1 MTEINPFEGLGIA
14 RPVADNSGRSE
25 LGQEDFMELMIA
37 QFKNQDPFEPM
48 DNGDFLGQ
56 LAQFGTVSGIDEL
69 NSAFSSLRGS
79 IQSEQALQAANLVGH
94 AVLAE
99 TNYGYLAKDG
109 ELAGAVN
116 LAASASNVQI
126 EIADARGVLV
136 QRFDLGQQPPG
147 MTNFRWDG
155 RDSAGALMPGGQY
168 RVTAL
173 VARGSQIESAQT
185 LIKADIQ
192 SITLGRGGEGLT
204 LNLAGGEQLSLSQVR
219 QII

>member
-1 MTEINPFEGLGIA
+1 MTEINPYEGLGIA

-25 LGQEDFMELMIA
+25 LGQEDFMTLMIA

-69 NSAFSSLRGS
+69 NSSFSGLQGS

-94 AVLAE
+94 AILAE
-99 TNYGYLAKDG
+99 TDGGYLPPEG
-109 ELAGAVN
+109 QLAGAVE
-116 LAASASNVQI
+116 LSSSASNVQI
-126 EIADARGVLV
+126 EITDASGVLV
-136 QRFDLGQQPPG
+136 NRFDLGQRPAG
-147 MTNFRWDG
+147 MTGFIWDG
-155 RDSAGALMPGGQY
+155 RDGNGELMPSGQY
-168 RVTAL
+168 RVKAL
-173 VARGSQIESAQT
+173 VARGSDIESAQT
-185 LIKADIQ
+185 LIQSNIA

-204 LNLAGGEQLSLSQVR
+204 LNLAGGEQLDLSRVR